1 MYYKYIVKQFD
12 MKQLLFIVCCC
23 CVFSSFAITPN
34 TKQPRAKYSTK
45 KVYEPA
51 YDSAYIYYTKG
62 WESYKAQD
70 FGAARYYWERGANCN
85 SNIPSR
91 YSSAFRLA
99 LMHQNG
105 EGVGVN
111 NEIAFYYY
119 NLAYANGKSV
129 GNVDATKN
137 IASYYESGIVVAQ
150 DNRKAL
156 EWYLKAKR
164 QGNKYCDEDIA
175 RVRQKIAQNL

>member
-1 MYYKYIVKQFD
+1 
-12 MKQLLFIVCCC
+12 MKKVSILVCCFC
-23 CVFSSFAITPN
+23 FILLSQKTAAKTNNQFK
-34 TKQPRAKYSTK
+34 TKRTSKKY
-45 KVYEPA
+45 YESPS
-51 YDSAYIYYTKG
+51 DSAYIYYTKG

-91 YSSAFRLA
+91 YSCAFRLG

-105 EGVGVN
+105 EGIGVN
-111 NEIAFYYY
+111 YEVAYYY
-119 NLAYANGKSV
+119 YTLAYANGKSV

-137 IASYYESGIVVAQ
+137 IASYYENGIVFAQ

-156 EWYLKAKR
+156 DWYLKAKR
-164 QGNKYCDEDIA
+164 QGNKYCDDDIA
-175 RVRQKIAQNL
+175 RVRKKISQGS

>member
-1 MYYKYIVKQFD
+1 
-12 MKQLLFIVCCC
+12 MKKLLFIISCCLVCS
-23 CVFSSFAITPN
+23 VFAQAKSSS
-34 TKQPRAKYSTK
+34 KKHSYSSTK
-45 KVYEPA
+45 KYYENPS
-51 YDSAYIYYTKG
+51 DSAYIYHIKG
-62 WESYKAQD
+62 WEAYKAQD

-85 SNIPSR
+85 TNIPSR
-91 YSSAFRLA
+91 YSCAFRLG

-105 EGVGVN
+105 EGIGVN
-111 NEIAFYYY
+111 LEIAYYYY
-119 NLAYANGKSV
+119 NLAYANGQRI

-137 IASYYESGIVVAQ
+137 IASYYENGLVMPQ

-175 RVRQKIAQNL
+175 RVRQKIAQNS